1 MPANSCAIRIEVA
14 GMARSCN
21 SRTAGNRSVAKARAA
36 YVCDACGG
44 STPRWAGQCPECGAW
59 NTLTETRP
67 IATSPRGIR
76 KPSRGYA
83 GETQTASLAAVK
95 AEGTQ
100 RRPIGLGEFDR
111 VLGGGLVAGSVTMIG
126 GDPGIGKST
135 LLLQV
140 AAAIS
145 ANSPVLYVTGEES
158 LAQVGLRAR
167 RLGVAESDVT
177 LAAETRIEA
186 VLALIER
193 EKPTVLIVDSIQ
205 TIHTEALSSAPGS
218 VAQLRE
224 STALLVRVAKQVGIS
239 VFLVGHVTKQGAI
252 AGPRVLEHMVDT
264 VLYFE
269 NDAGSRYR
277 AIRAVKN
284 RFGAANEL
292 GVFAMS
298 EGGLKEVKN
307 PSAIFLSREETPS
320 AGSVVTVLREG
331 TRPLLIEVQALVD
344 DSQLSNPRR
353 VAVGTDV
360 NRLGMLLAVLH
371 RHAGRA
377 FHGHD
382 VFVNVVG
389 GLKVGETG
397 TDLAI
402 AAALAS
408 SLADH
413 PLPPDLVIFGEV
425 GLGGEVRPVHGGEER
440 LAEAAAQGFRQA
452 IVPAANAPRSGRAR
466 SLSIKPV
473 KSLAAALDALDG
485 P

>member
-1 MPANSCAIRIEVA
+1 M
-14 GMARSCN
+14 
-21 SRTAGNRSVAKARAA
+21 AKARNV
-36 YVCDACGG
+36 YVCEACGAQA
-44 STPRWAGQCPECGAW
+44 PRWAGQCPDCGAW

-67 IATSPRGIR
+67 VLSPQRGAKR
-76 KPSRGYA
+76 AQGYA
-83 GETQTASLAAVK
+83 GDTQTSSLANIKPEA
-95 AEGTQ
+95 TQ
-100 RRPIGLGEFDR
+100 RRQIGLGEFDR
-111 VLGGGLVAGSVTMIG
+111 VLGGGLVPGSVTLIG

-140 AAAIS
+140 AAAVS
-145 ANSPVLYVTGEES
+145 AQSPVLYVTGEES
-158 LAQVGLRAR
+158 LAQVSLRAR
-167 RLGVAESDVT
+167 RLGVAESAVT

-186 VLALIER
+186 VLALLER
-193 EKPTVLIVDSIQ
+193 EKPAVLIVDSIQ
-205 TIHTEALSSAPGS
+205 TIYTDALSSAPGS

-224 STALLVRVAKQVGIS
+224 STALLVRHAKQSGVA

-292 GVFAMS
+292 GVFAMT
-298 EGGLKEVKN
+298 ETGLKEVKN
-307 PSAIFLSREETPS
+307 PSAIFLAREGEPA
-320 AGSVVTVLREG
+320 AGGVVTVLREG

-344 DSQLSNPRR
+344 ESPLSNPRR
-353 VAVGTDV
+353 VAVGTDI
-360 NRLGMLLAVLH
+360 NRLGLLLAVLH

-377 FHGHD
+377 FYGHD

-389 GLKVGETG
+389 GLKVNETG

-408 SLADH
+408 SLADR
-413 PLPPDLVIFGEV
+413 PLPSDLVVFGEV
-425 GLGGEVRPVHGGEER
+425 GLGGEVRPVYGGEER
-440 LAEAAAQGFRQA
+440 LAEAAAQGFKRA
-452 IVPAANAPRSGRAR
+452 IVPAANVPRGKRR
-466 SLSIKPV
+466 SDIEIEPAV
-473 KSLAAALDALDG
+473 SLAQALATLE
-485 P
+485 

>member
-1 MPANSCAIRIEVA
+1 MVSPKP
-14 GMARSCN
+14 
-21 SRTAGNRSVAKARAA
+21 RTY
-36 YVCDACGG
+36 YVCEACGAQA
-44 STPRWAGQCPECGAW
+44 PRWAGQCADCGAW
-59 NTLTETRP
+59 NTLVEQRP
-67 IATSPRGIR
+67 LAVAAGGPRR
-76 KPSRGYA
+76 ARHYA
-83 GETQTASLAAVK
+83 GEVKTSQLANVK
-95 AEGTQ
+95 AEETT
-100 RRPIGLGEFDR
+100 RRSIGLGEFDR
-111 VLGGGLVAGSVTMIG
+111 VLGGGLVPGSVVLIG

-140 AAAIS
+140 AAAVS
-145 ANSPVLYVTGEES
+145 AREPVLYVTGEES

-167 RLGVAESDVT
+167 RLGVAESTVT

-193 EKPTVLIVDSIQ
+193 EKPAVLIVDSIQ
-205 TIHTEALSSAPGS
+205 TIYTDALSSAPGS

-224 STALLVRVAKQVGIS
+224 TTALLVRTAKQTGTA

-292 GVFAMS
+292 GVFAMT
-298 EGGLKEVKN
+298 EGGLKEVRN
-307 PSAIFLSREETPS
+307 PSAIFLAREGAPS

-344 DSQLSNPRR
+344 ESPLANPRR
-353 VAVGTDV
+353 VAVGTDI

-377 FHGHD
+377 FYGHD

-389 GLKVGETG
+389 GLKIAETG
-397 TDLAI
+397 IDLAI

-408 SLADH
+408 SLSDR
-413 PLPPDLVIFGEV
+413 PLPPDLVVFGEV
-425 GLGGEVRPVHGGEER
+425 GLGGEVRPVYGGEER
-440 LAEAAAQGFRQA
+440 LAEAAAQGFKQA
-452 IVPAANAPRSGRAR
+452 IVPAANAPRGKRKSVLATKTVR
-466 SLSIKPV
+466 SL
-473 KSLAAALDALDG
+473 AEALDALSVG
-485 P
+485 